1 MIYVIVIQKTSRI
14 FNVSRSFIYIIRESV
29 SFIDLVSFDFLGH
42 IFISNLVPGFDSNY
56 LSLSHSFS
64 SITSTWRY
72 FIFLV

>member
-56 LSLSHSFS
+56 
-64 SITSTWRY
+64 
-72 FIFLV
+72 